1 MPESYSDAARRAAD
15 HGVHSVT
22 PHLVCRDAAA
32 AIDFYDRAFGA
43 EEMIRLPG
51 PDGRLVHACM
61 QINGSSVMLVDEN
74 VDCGHASPATL
85 GGTPVSIH
93 LIVEDAD
100 ATVERAVAAGA
111 TVVMPVADMFWG
123 DRFGVIEDPFGH
135 RWSVAT
141 PQRDLTESELRD
153 ATKEAMTVSAN

>member
-1 MPESYSDAARRAAD
+1 MSGSHPDAVRRAAD

-74 VDCGHASPATL
+74 VDCGHASPAAL

-111 TVVMPVADMFWG
+111 TLVMPVGDMFWG

-141 PQRDLTESELRD
+141 PQRVLTESELR
-153 ATKEAMTVSAN
+153 AAAKEAMTVSAN